1 MNQNKI
7 DPDKINLLNIKTVKG
22 NIDGSSELE
31 PGQITGHQVTFEVKW
46 GMDSAQNI
54 IGVLLSVFI
63 QAIDSNGTE
72 LDQRGSYTHELVFR
86 IQNLED
92 FIKYTEPKEG
102 EKVPEVD
109 YLLVSTLVS
118 ISISTV
124 RGIVF
129 SRTQGT
135 SLGSVILPIVDPKKF
150 LEPVN
155 ILNEEK

>member
-1 MNQNKI
+1 
-7 DPDKINLLNIKTVKG
+7 
-22 NIDGSSELE
+22 
-31 PGQITGHQVTFEVKW
+31 
-46 GMDSAQNI
+46 MDSAQNI